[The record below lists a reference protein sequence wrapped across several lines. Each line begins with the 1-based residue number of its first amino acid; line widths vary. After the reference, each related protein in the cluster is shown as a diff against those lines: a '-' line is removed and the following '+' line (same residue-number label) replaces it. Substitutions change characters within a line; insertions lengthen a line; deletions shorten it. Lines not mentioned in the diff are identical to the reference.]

1 LVTNVYE
8 GLFIL
13 DASRYSRDAA
23 GISRRIDT
31 LIEKHGGTILV
42 SRMWDDRR
50 LAYPINGQR
59 KGVYWLTY
67 FRLEGS
73 RVAALTEE
81 YQRDDN
87 ILRQLVLKIDPR
99 IVDQLTSHAAQ
110 MDIRPSTADAPKE
123 NENDKDLSSEAVS
136 PAYST

>member
-1 LVTNVYE
+1 MAINVYE

-23 GISRRIDT
+23 GTAGRIDK
-31 LIEKHGGTILV
+31 LLKKHGGQILA
-42 SRMWDDRR
+42 SRLWDERR

-67 FRLEGS
+67 FRLEG
-73 RVAALTEE
+73 RQLAAVTEE

-87 ILRQLVLKIDPR
+87 ILRQLFLKVDPR
-99 IVDQLTSHAAQ
+99 IVDQLVRHATQREAREKPADTPPQ
-110 MDIRPSTADAPKE
+110 ESPEKSTE
-123 NENDKDLSSEAVS
+123 SSSAAAT
-136 PAYST
+136 PA